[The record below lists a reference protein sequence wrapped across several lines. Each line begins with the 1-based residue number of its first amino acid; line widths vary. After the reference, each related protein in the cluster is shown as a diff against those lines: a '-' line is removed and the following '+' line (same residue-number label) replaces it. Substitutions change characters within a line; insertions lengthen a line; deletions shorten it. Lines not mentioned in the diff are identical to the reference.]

1 LRALPHVTPQ
11 REEQS
16 EMPAHTAP
24 AANRPV
30 PPFHAA
36 PSQPSNYCPVP
47 QRLITDVHDNPL
59 AIGMYAL
66 VGRLYF
72 VVQEPVPLSVPDVL
86 RYDPTLSRGAV
97 IRALKRL
104 VDGGWLLATTRRGHK
119 TRYVPTWGRVKGI
132 AQPWHIGQPC
142 MGRPRH
148 VGRLPL
154 DRALLDVC
162 MGKITPHPV
171 ETAPITRYI
180 TTPALS
186 LADVGCYALTLA
198 GLPHETSALRW
209 LGLVRDGQARPLPGD
224 ARLLAIISQRPLI
237 FDEADAPRDTELTT
251 SGTRK
256 LGMASMPAQD
266 NEGGRAQ
273 PRFFVPPG
281 MIGSM
286 IRPMIGS
293 MIGSPEEVPA
303 EPIATASP
311 QTRSDVRFTGI
322 TWESRDQKDS
332 ETPPPTPP
340 QPISGGS
347 GGGGLESA
355 EKRGGS
361 GAAAAAPDTEAA
373 RALTA
378 LNVRPAIVVELA
390 DTPIHVIET
399 AIADA
404 QARPGVRDQAAWAV
418 SMIRDARK
426 HGWRI
431 TGYRTAAQQ
440 EVVNWEKVIADMK
453 ASGMISD
460 EPDNLE
466 AHTEV
471 LDAPPAR
478 EPVDLLG
485 IKLRARLRWLR
496 RDLGPIIERVEVVAD
511 GDTPILAC
519 RQMEDAMAIQ
529 AVLPQIAT
537 VLRELGWD
545 APPQLALITP
555 PPPPPL
561 APMQRPA
568 WIAADQWEQ
577 LPPMLRGALVGSEL
591 DGGQVR
597 AASDF
602 QGKLLATR
610 YAEAVAALMPP
621 DLVTEA
627 GGATRMIQ
635 CR

>member
-1 LRALPHVTPQ
+1 
-11 REEQS
+11 
-16 EMPAHTAP
+16 MPANTAP
-24 AANRPV
+24 AADRPV

-59 AIGMYAL
+59 AIGLYAL
-66 VGRLYF
+66 IGRLYF
-72 VVQEPVPLSVPDVL
+72 VVQEPIPLSVPDVL

-148 VGRLPL
+148 VDRLPL

-162 MGKITPHPV
+162 MGKLTPHPV
-171 ETAPITRYI
+171 ETAPITRYL

-186 LADVGCYALTLA
+186 LADIGCYALTLA
-198 GLPHETSALRW
+198 GLSHETPALRW
-209 LGLVRDGQARPLPGD
+209 LGLVRDRQARPLPSD
-224 ARLLAIISQRPLI
+224 ARLLAIISQRPLTL
-237 FDEADAPRDTELTT
+237 DESDEVRDTELTT

-256 LGMASMPAQD
+256 LGMVSMPAQND
-266 NEGGRAQ
+266 ESSRAQ
-273 PRFFVPPG
+273 PLFFVPPG

-293 MIGSPEEVPA
+293 MIGSHEEVPA
-303 EPIATASP
+303 EPIAAASL
-311 QTRSDVRFTGI
+311 QTRSDVRLTGI
-322 TWESRDQKDS
+322 TWESKDQKDS
-332 ETPPPTPP
+332 GTPPPSPP
-340 QPISGGS
+340 QPISGVS
-347 GGGGLESA
+347 GGGGSGSA
-355 EKRGGS
+355 EKRAES

-378 LNVRPAIVVELA
+378 FNVRPAIVVELA
-390 DTPIHVIET
+390 DTPIHVVEA

-404 QARPGVRDQAAWAV
+404 RARPGVRDQAAWAV

-426 HGWRI
+426 HGWHI

-440 EVVNWEKVIADMK
+440 QAVDWEKVIADMK
-453 ASGMISD
+453 ASGMSSD
-460 EPDNLE
+460 EPDDLE
-466 AHTEV
+466 ALAEV
-471 LDAPPAR
+471 LDTPPAR

-485 IKLRARLRWLR
+485 IKLRTRLRWLR

-519 RQMEDAMAIQ
+519 RQMEDATALQ

-537 VLRELGWD
+537 ALRELGWD
-545 APPQLALITP
+545 APPQLALIAP
-555 PPPPPL
+555 PPPPSP
-561 APMQRPA
+561 PPERRPS
-568 WIAADQWEQ
+568 WIAAEQWEQ
-577 LPPMLRGALVGSEL
+577 LPALLRGALGGSEL
-591 DGGQVR
+591 DGGQLR
-597 AASDF
+597 AASAF
-602 QGKLLATR
+602 QGRLLATR
-610 YAEAVAALMPP
+610 YAPDVNALI
-621 DLVTEA
+621 ES
-627 GGATRMIQ
+627 ATRAGDALAGDTSGDASVVADPEGL
-635 CR
+635 R

>member
-1 LRALPHVTPQ
+1 
-11 REEQS
+11 
-16 EMPAHTAP
+16 MPANTAP
-24 AANRPV
+24 AADRPV

-59 AIGMYAL
+59 AIGLYAL
-66 VGRLYF
+66 IGRLYF
-72 VVQEPVPLSVPDVL
+72 VVQEPIPLSVPDVL

-148 VGRLPL
+148 VDRLPL

-162 MGKITPHPV
+162 MGKLTPHSV
-171 ETAPITRYI
+171 ETAPITRYL

-186 LADVGCYALTLA
+186 LADIGCYALTLA
-198 GLPHETSALRW
+198 GLPHETPALRW
-209 LGLVRDGQARPLPGD
+209 LGLVRDRQARPLPSD
-224 ARLLAIISQRPLI
+224 ARLLAIISQRPLTL
-237 FDEADAPRDTELTT
+237 DESDELRDTELTT

-256 LGMASMPAQD
+256 LGMVSMPAQND
-266 NEGGRAQ
+266 ESSRAQ
-273 PRFFVPPG
+273 PLFFVPPG

-286 IRPMIGS
+286 IGAMIGA

-303 EPIATASP
+303 EPIAAASP
-311 QTRSDVRFTGI
+311 ETRSDVRLTGI

-332 ETPPPTPP
+332 GTPPLTPP
-340 QPISGGS
+340 QPIGGVS
-347 GGGGLESA
+347 GGGGSGLLEKTTEGTA
-355 EKRGGS
+355 T
-361 GAAAAAPDTEAA
+361 AMPPNTEAA
-373 RALTA
+373 RALA
-378 LNVRPAIVVELA
+378 AFNVRPAIVIELA
-390 DTPIHVIET
+390 DTPIHVVEA

-418 SMIRDARK
+418 SLIRDARK

-431 TGYRTAAQQ
+431 TGYRSRAQQ
-440 EVVNWEKVIADMK
+440 EAVDWTKVIADMK

-460 EPDNLE
+460 APDDPETL
-466 AHTEV
+466 AEV
-471 LDAPPAR
+471 PNGPAPRVPI
-478 EPVDLLG
+478 DLLG
-485 IKLRARLRWLR
+485 SKLRERLRWMR
-496 RDLGPIIERVEVVAD
+496 REIGPIIERVEVVAED
-511 GDTPILAC
+511 DTPILAC
-519 RQMEDAMAIQ
+519 HNVEDATALQ

-537 VLRELGWD
+537 ALRELGWD
-545 APPQLALITP
+545 APPQLALIAPPPAP
-555 PPPPPL
+555 PPPPER
-561 APMQRPA
+561 RPA
-568 WIAADQWEQ
+568 WIAAEQWEQ
-577 LPPMLRGALVGSEL
+577 LPALLRGALGGSEL

-597 AASDF
+597 AASAF

-610 YAEAVAALMPP
+610 YAPYVDALIKSATRVGDALAGDTSGDASVAADP
-621 DLVTEA
+621 
-627 GGATRMIQ
+627 GGLR
-635 CR
+635 